1 MWWYFLKRI
10 LIFIPIFFIIS
21 LIAFGLSHLAPGDPV
36 SDLAETR
43 SAQIT
48 SFVDLDSRDRIYK
61 SIATELNLDKPPFY
75 FAITTQAHPDTLYRI
90 LRKDYRINL
99 KKLIAQHGNWVAIS
113 TYYKTIKATERTL
126 LALPD
131 SLKQSEAFI
140 SARNELLS
148 LYLVYKSQPI
158 QRKLAII
165 QQEKG
170 ADAQAL
176 VTAYETMIAQ
186 ATPQKNWL
194 PKIHWHGLNNQYHQW
209 ISRFLVG
216 DFGISLRD
224 YRPVADKIKDGLR
237 WTLLLSISAVMLAYL
252 IAVPLGV
259 WTAVNSGTKLERFIT
274 VSLFGL
280 YSLPTFWIATVLLIF
295 FTTPIYGMN
304 WFASIGLGNLPA
316 DAPFWARFWERASH
330 LILPV
335 FCMTY
340 PSLAFI
346 ARQMRG
352 SMQEVLQQ
360 PYIVTAKAK
369 GLSMKKVIW
378 KHAFRN
384 ALFPIITMLGAV
396 VPSLIAGSVI
406 IESVFEING
415 MGKLLLDAISMRDWT
430 LVYAILM
437 LGAVLTMIGVLIA
450 DLLYAIFDPRI
461 RFQ

>member
-36 SDLAETR
+36 SDLAEVR
-43 SAQIT
+43 SAKVT
-48 SFVDLDSRDRIYK
+48 SFVDLENRDRIYRG
-61 SIATELNLDKPPFY
+61 IATELNLDKPPFY
-75 FAITTQAHPDTLYRI
+75 FAVTTQAYPDTLYRI
-90 LRKDYRINL
+90 LREDHRTNL
-99 KKLIAQHGNWVAIS
+99 KKLIAQHGNWVAIEA
-113 TYYKTIKATERTL
+113 YYNAIKTAERTA
-126 LALPD
+126 LAMPD
-131 SLKQSEAFI
+131 SLKGSEEFTR
-140 SARNELLS
+140 ARNELSS
-148 LYLVYKSQPI
+148 LYLVDKNQQI
-158 QRKLAII
+158 QAKLAII
-165 QQEKG
+165 QQAKQIDTQPLL
-170 ADAQAL
+170 A
-176 VTAYETMIAQ
+176 AYDTMMAT

-194 PKIHWHGLNNQYHQW
+194 PKIYWYGWNNQYHQW
-209 ISRFLVG
+209 ISRFLIG

-237 WTLLLSISAVMLAYL
+237 WTLLLSIFAVVLAYL
-252 IAVPLGV
+252 IAVPIGV
-259 WTAVNSGTKLERFIT
+259 WAAVHSGSTLERFIT
-274 VSLFGL
+274 VFLFGL
-280 YSLPTFWIATVLLIF
+280 YSLPTFWIATILLIF

-304 WFASIGLGNLPA
+304 WFASIGLGNLPS
-316 DAPFWARFWERASH
+316 DAPFWAIFWERASH
-330 LILPV
+330 LVLPI

-384 ALFPIITMLGAV
+384 ALFPLITMLGAV
-396 VPSLIAGSVI
+396 IPSLIAGSVI

-415 MGKLLLDAISMRDWT
+415 MGKLLLDAIYMRDWT

-437 LGAVLTMIGVLIA
+437 LGAILTMIGILIA
-450 DLLYAIFDPRI
+450 DLLYALFDPRI
-461 RFQ
+461 RF

>member
-1 MWWYFLKRI
+1 MWRYFLKRI
-10 LIFIPIFFIIS
+10 LIFIPIFFTIS
-21 LIAFGLSHLAPGDPV
+21 LISFGLSHLAPGDPV

-48 SFVDLDSRDRIYK
+48 SFIDLDSRDRIYK
-61 SIATELNLDKPPFY
+61 SIATELNLDKPLFY

-90 LRKDYRINL
+90 LRKDHRINL
-99 KKLIAQHGNWVAIS
+99 KKLIAQHGNWVATS
-113 TYYKTIKATERTL
+113 NYYKTIKATERTM
-126 LALPD
+126 LALAD

-140 SARNELLS
+140 SARTELLS
-148 LYLVYKSQPI
+148 LYLVYKSQQI
-158 QRKLAII
+158 QPKLAII
-165 QQEKG
+165 QQAKG
-170 ADAQAL
+170 VDAQAL
-176 VTAYETMIAQ
+176 VTAYETMISQ

-237 WTLLLSISAVMLAYL
+237 WTLLLSISAVVLAYL

-259 WTAVNSGTKLERFIT
+259 WTAVNNGTKLERFIT

-304 WFASIGLGNLPA
+304 WFASIGLGNLPS

-396 VPSLIAGSVI
+396 IPSLIAGSVI

-437 LGAVLTMIGVLIA
+437 LGAILTMIGILIA

-461 RFQ
+461 RFR

>member
-1 MWWYFLKRI
+1 MWWYFLKRV

-21 LIAFGLSHLAPGDPV
+21 LISFGLSHLAPGDPV
-36 SDLAETR
+36 SDLAEAR
-43 SAQIT
+43 SAKVT
-48 SFVDLDSRDRIYK
+48 SFIDLESRDRIYK
-61 SIATELNLDKPPFY
+61 RIATELNLDKPPFY
-75 FAITTQAHPDTLYRI
+75 FAIATQAYPDTLHRI
-90 LRKDYRINL
+90 LRKDHRINL
-99 KKLIAQHGNWVAIS
+99 KKLIAQHGNWAAIA
-113 TYYKTIKATERTL
+113 TYHNTIKATERTM

-131 SLKQSEAFI
+131 SLKQKETFVNAK
-140 SARNELLS
+140 NELLN
-148 LYLVYKSQPI
+148 LYLVDKSQSI
-158 QRKLAII
+158 QRKLTII
-165 QQEKG
+165 QQAEKVE
-170 ADAQAL
+170 AEAL
-176 VTAYETMIAQ
+176 VAAYETMIST

-194 PKIHWHGLNNQYHQW
+194 PKIYWHGLNNQYHQW

-237 WTLLLSISAVMLAYL
+237 WTLLLSISAVVLAYL

-259 WTAVNSGTKLERFIT
+259 WAAVNSGTNLERFIT

-280 YSLPTFWIATVLLIF
+280 YSLPTFWIATILLIF

-304 WFASIGLGNLPA
+304 WFASIGLGNLPS

-330 LILPV
+330 LVLPI

-384 ALFPIITMLGAV
+384 ALFPLITMLGAV
-396 VPSLIAGSVI
+396 IPSLIAGSVI
-406 IESVFEING
+406 IESIFEING
-415 MGKLLLDAISMRDWT
+415 MGKLLLDAIYMRDWT

-437 LGAVLTMIGVLIA
+437 LGAILTMIGILIA

-461 RFQ
+461 RFR